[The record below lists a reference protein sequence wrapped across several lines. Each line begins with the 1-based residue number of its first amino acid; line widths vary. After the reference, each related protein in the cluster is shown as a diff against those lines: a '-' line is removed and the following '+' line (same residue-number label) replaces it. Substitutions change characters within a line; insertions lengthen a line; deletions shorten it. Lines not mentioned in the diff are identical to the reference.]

1 MLTITIGLLIFLIT
15 FIFCTLKISSN
26 ISREEEKRS
35 DKNRRL

>member
-1 MLTITIGLLIFLIT
+1 MIVVFIGLLVFVLT